1 VQDAQKDGVTQKDA
15 KRRGQV
21 FYYQT
26 QKDGKTGSGLS
37 LSHQLMPYSPAWRA
51 PSDLNLPEV
60 FTTNKWGQTPKD
72 TQFRCLTSFMCGRH
86 PLPLRPLGQADAGL
100 GRQYRHRRDTARPH
114 RARDAGRR
122 AHPHERAAVRPGAGA
137 VRQRRSARGQPV
149 RPAEPEPVQL
159 CEQQPLGL
167 YRPDGVFQ
175 ALREEV
181 ELVAR

>member
-1 VQDAQKDGVTQKDA
+1 
-15 KRRGQV
+15 
-21 FYYQT
+21 
-26 QKDGKTGSGLS
+26 
-37 LSHQLMPYSPAWRA
+37 MPYSPAWRA

-72 TQFRCLTSFMCGRH
+72 AQFRCLTSFMCGRH

-100 GRQYRHRRDTARPH
+100 GRQYRHRRDTARSY
-114 RARDAGRR
+114 RARDARRR

-159 CEQQPLGL
+159 REQQPLGL
-167 YRPDGVFQ
+167 IPTRRGISSSSGRSGVGGGIRSSSRSW
-175 ALREEV
+175 LLPR
-181 ELVAR
+181 RG